1 MDDQAISLKDL
12 KVLIE
17 TLTDGEILRISF
29 IIMPKD
35 GGLSDGRIET
45 LPLLRKQSYLEKSGN
60 WQKQK
65 RI

>member
-1 MDDQAISLKDL
+1 MRWSMDDQAISLKDL

-35 GGLSDGRIET
+35 GGPSDGREDIPPEGSAC
-45 LPLLRKQSYLEKSGN
+45 LS
-60 WQKQK
+60 
-65 RI
+65 